1 MTEYF
6 YRKIGSPDFEYS
18 AQPKI
23 IFPVWLPNKFRPAPL
38 YYNSAKGD
46 LEYYDGNYNAFVAEN
61 PKLLPV
67 GKNHLLNN
75 REKSQS
81 AYCLYRHK
89 SSQAYVLRE

>member
-67 GKNHLLNN
+67 EVVNTPFYPKLPLVMT
-75 REKSQS
+75 R
-81 AYCLYRHK
+81 
-89 SSQAYVLRE
+89 